1 MKSDV
6 SAITIIVACC
16 SFFTCSMTVW
26 DPDVIPPYV
35 NKTAS
40 YTVVDDRFYLIT
52 CFYQGLLGQTS
63 HFYEGQKI
71 TEQRWDLYVV
81 RNSLY
86 VFSHRS
92 NQGRYTCVNY
102 GGNGAWVS
110 EVNIFAPTQRNLPY
124 NLHVD
129 TWSTAAAV
137 NFQLPEENVAES
149 EADSQTWMGCK
160 ICHHLRLLN
169 YNNDADIVEP
179 RNKSRDGT
187 NAFTVTFD
195 GLKANT
201 YYKLVALLP
210 TEADTENSVDEKLLH
225 IFKTYGKPLS
235 RPPRSISLS
244 PFHAGIR
251 VNFELDPSAEAYF
264 SNEMSMMNYAD
275 DEPVQGYVASVY
287 SASGVLLGE
296 FNMTV
301 QKLHI
306 DYPERNTGTIF
317 LNGLSPSETYGVE
330 LRSYDQLGRRSPPSL
345 RLSETPMKAEVT
357 RLVIT
362 ELIIDS
368 ITQSEIQIKWRG
380 AVSEYLVSIAQNHE
394 ILHTARV
401 AIEDYMTPGGV
412 KFIELLSSTTYE
424 IAISSEKESES
435 YVPFK
440 IFITT
445 LKKPSENSTLY
456 SVEEYSRN
464 IDRLKVEIHDIQKE
478 IREKDERSEATS
490 QELHRVSGSINETTR
505 DMLKMVAELKS
516 RKARIKRIFNSPSN
530 VRRTII
536 LMEVFTVVVMLIA
549 ISTKM
554 VQKRKKMQLNSPQS
568 SE

>member
-1 MKSDV
+1 
-6 SAITIIVACC
+6 
-16 SFFTCSMTVW
+16 
-26 DPDVIPPYV
+26 
-35 NKTAS
+35 
-40 YTVVDDRFYLIT
+40 
-52 CFYQGLLGQTS
+52 
-63 HFYEGQKI
+63 
-71 TEQRWDLYVV
+71 
-81 RNSLY
+81 
-86 VFSHRS
+86 
-92 NQGRYTCVNY
+92 
-102 GGNGAWVS
+102 
-110 EVNIFAPTQRNLPY
+110 
-124 NLHVD
+124 
-129 TWSTAAAV
+129 
-137 NFQLPEENVAES
+137 
-149 EADSQTWMGCK
+149 
-160 ICHHLRLLN
+160 
-169 YNNDADIVEP
+169 
-179 RNKSRDGT
+179 
-187 NAFTVTFD
+187 
-195 GLKANT
+195 
-201 YYKLVALLP
+201 
-210 TEADTENSVDEKLLH
+210 
-225 IFKTYGKPLS
+225 
-235 RPPRSISLS
+235 
-244 PFHAGIR
+244 
-251 VNFELDPSAEAYF
+251 
-264 SNEMSMMNYAD
+264 
-275 DEPVQGYVASVY
+275 
-287 SASGVLLGE
+287 
-296 FNMTV
+296 
-301 QKLHI
+301 
-306 DYPERNTGTIF
+306 
-317 LNGLSPSETYGVE
+317 
-330 LRSYDQLGRRSPPSL
+330 
-345 RLSETPMKAEVT
+345 MKAEVT

-380 AVSEYLVSIAQNHE
+380 TVSEYLVSIAQNHE